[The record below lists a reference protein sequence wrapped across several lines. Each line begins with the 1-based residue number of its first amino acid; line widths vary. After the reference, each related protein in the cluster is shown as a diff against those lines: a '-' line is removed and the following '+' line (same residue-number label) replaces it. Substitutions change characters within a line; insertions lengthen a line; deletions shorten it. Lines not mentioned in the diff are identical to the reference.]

1 MLFSQKYIFSELSQE
16 LTTFKTETARVQEIK
31 RKLQFEKDKLS
42 RELREFEQQR
52 QAELKKIEEERRK
65 LKRDKLLLDKVYIF
79 SYLASERSSKKH
91 RKQFCYCL
99 LFLVKIV
106 LLIPT

>member
-1 MLFSQKYIFSELSQE
+1 MLLGISKVCIIWDLIDINSGVRVYFLVLELSQE

-52 QAELKKIEEERRK
+52 QTELKKIEEERRK
-65 LKRDKLLLDKVYIF
+65 LKRDKLLLDKVSKYQFQIF
-79 SYLASERSSKKH
+79 
-91 RKQFCYCL
+91 
-99 LFLVKIV
+99 
-106 LLIPT
+106 